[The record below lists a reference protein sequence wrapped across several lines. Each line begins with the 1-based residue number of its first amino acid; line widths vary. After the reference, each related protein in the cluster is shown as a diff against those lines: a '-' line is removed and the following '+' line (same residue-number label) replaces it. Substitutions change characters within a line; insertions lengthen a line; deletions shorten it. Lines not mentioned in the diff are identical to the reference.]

1 MHKII
6 QKSHTRKA
14 TSKKEI
20 GGYIM
25 SKRCKNSTNSNA
37 VSQNSESKN
46 AARNAARNA
55 EGKNYSNCSERSMEK
70 NGYKSKEQNSD
81 YESNGYK

>member
-1 MHKII
+1 
-6 QKSHTRKA
+6 
-14 TSKKEI
+14 
-20 GGYIM
+20 M

-46 AARNAARNA
+46 TARNAAS
-55 EGKNYSNCSERSMEK
+55 KNYSNCSGRCKEK
-70 NGYKSKEQNSD
+70 NNAYSNQQDSD

>member
-14 TSKKEI
+14 TSKKET
-20 GGYIM
+20 GGYMM

-37 VSQNSESKN
+37 VSQNSESK
-46 AARNAARNA
+46 NAARNA

-81 YESNGYK
+81 YEINGYK